1 MDRFRDFLPF
11 GAWRNIYT
19 CKMHKDDIFK
29 KYLIFPSVN
38 FRFQKQQI
46 DLDTLLLLTEA
57 DLKSLG
63 LPLGPFRKLSFAI
76 QERKNALTNPGGI
89 RDSHL

>member
-1 MDRFRDFLPF
+1 MGILRGLVWFSISNLF
-11 GAWRNIYT
+11 
-19 CKMHKDDIFK
+19 C
-29 KYLIFPSVN
+29 

-76 QERKNALTNPGGI
+76 QERKNALSNPGAI

>member
-1 MDRFRDFLPF
+1 MLKNYQRCYDYLKQILHFL
-11 GAWRNIYT
+11 
-19 CKMHKDDIFK
+19 C
-29 KYLIFPSVN
+29 V

-76 QERKNALTNPGGI
+76 QERKNALANPGI
-89 RDSHL
+89 MKDSHL

>member
-1 MDRFRDFLPF
+1 MIVCLS
-11 GAWRNIYT
+11 
-19 CKMHKDDIFK
+19 K
-29 KYLIFPSVN
+29 KNSSFPLCVS
-38 FRFQKQQI
+38 RFQKQQI

-76 QERKNALTNPGGI
+76 QERKNALANPGI
-89 RDSHL
+89 MKDSHL